1 MTELKVRAVDAE
13 EQKSKVEV
21 EEELLQKH
29 EDQFEDSETTTIPN
43 EKVEA
48 PEVESTKEETPETE
62 TQEKPSFSDEDVLS
76 HINER
81 YGKTISSIDELF
93 ETREAAPELPEDI
106 ATYFKYKQETGRSL
120 EDFVKLNKD
129 YSKVDQDQLLASYYK
144 TKDDYLDDED
154 IQAMLEDFSYDAE
167 YEEEKDIKKKKLA
180 KKKAIAEAK
189 KFFEEQKAQYKIPL
203 ESRGDG
209 IDSDTQKKLD
219 EYQQSLKQA
228 KEDDE
233 RLSKTRDTYLKKLNE
248 IFNEDF
254 KGFEFKIEDQ
264 VLSYKPAGSEDLK
277 KTNSDFANFIKSYVG
292 EDGQLKD
299 YVGFHRA
306 LAIANHPDKFARFFY
321 EKGMAD
327 AVTEDAKTTKNVDLS
342 IKKSPEVSVKG
353 GTQIKALSNSSDGN
367 RLRIRKRK

>member
-1 MTELKVRAVDAE
+1 MSELKVKAVEAE
-13 EQKSKVEV
+13 EQKSKAQV

-29 EDQFEDSETTTIPN
+29 EDQFVDSEETTVKE
-43 EKVEA
+43 EKVE
-48 PEVESTKEETPETE
+48 VSNNETE
-62 TQEKPSFSDEDVLS
+62 AKETMTETKASFNDEDVLS

-93 ETREAAPELPEDI
+93 ETREASPELPEDI

-129 YSKVDQDQLLASYYK
+129 YSKVDQDELLASYYK

-154 IQAMLEDFSYDAE
+154 VQSMLEEFSYDEE
-167 YEEEKDIKKKKLA
+167 YEEAKDIKKKKLA

-209 IDSDTQKKLD
+209 IDEETKKRLD

-228 KEDDE
+228 KEDEE
-233 RLSKTRDTYLKKLNE
+233 RVSKSRDAYLKKLDE
-248 IFNEDF
+248 IFNDDF
-254 KGFEFKIEDQ
+254 KGFEFKIDDQ

-277 KTNSDFANFIKSYVG
+277 KTNVDLANFVKKYVG
-292 EDGQLKD
+292 EDGQLNDFKG
-299 YVGFHRA
+299 YHRA

-342 IKKSPEVSVKG
+342 MKKSPEVSVKG
-353 GTQIKALSNSSDGN
+353 GTQIKSLTATSDGN